1 VTKPPEQVLS
11 PEVLALLD
19 HLAEELA
26 AEYMRLLTPRHGMP
40 REPDRRRE
48 GKVER

>member
-1 VTKPPEQVLS
+1 VTRPLEHVLS

-26 AEYMRLLTPRHGMP
+26 AEYMRLLTPHHGMP
-40 REPDRRRE
+40 REPNRPRE